1 MLRPHHI
8 MVFLAIFGSIFNSS
22 PSLALPKTPDILS
35 HNLLYN
41 DGAEALQQAVTYSD
55 SIEVLGAW
63 HKTTL
68 TVLIIPH
75 ESESF
80 TRALGEAVD
89 WWTNA
94 IQTFTGLYGYEYLG
108 RLTLVKLVR
117 GINGSSGDIR
127 VQYVASLGERI
138 CGLANLYIVR
148 GEILDAD
155 VAVSLECLSGRVD
168 LARLVA
174 AHELGHAL
182 GLGHTERPDDL
193 MYQYVVPEAR
203 PSTLDLYAL
212 ARLYEW
218 IEGGGFR
225 SIPPSVSLPSDI
237 AFMYLLDQS
246 GSPIKLRI
254 RVYLDLDGE
263 LKLVKTYLLFPG
275 SSIRLNA
282 DKLIY
287 REGIE
292 GVRYVFRGWL
302 VKGSNMSLSD
312 ALELEVKPRGHVDY
326 VASYFSE
333 FRVVIVMPSTG
344 PTESWKRRGE
354 KISVDAP
361 ELYYLSEVERLRF
374 LAWQGTLNT
383 TVNSLELVVSG
394 PVKLEAVYVR
404 ELRVEVATPI
414 GVPVGDGWWP
424 EGSVALVTVD
434 PTLVSLGNGTRLVLK
449 AFRGD
454 LESTDRI
461 LEINVSRPLRVE
473 AVWSREYSVKVSKN
487 GAELLLEAWVEDGEL
502 FTASVPDQ
510 LDYGN
515 MTKDIFRRWVDPPGP
530 PRNTLTLIIRGPTT
544 LTAEYSRYYFV
555 KIVSDMDFG
564 AREGWYEAGG
574 ILSLS
579 SPKIVEKG
587 GGLRAVFIGVSG
599 GAYSE
604 DPEISVRVTEPL
616 VIIWHWRMEA
626 SVRLINKELGVDEA
640 YWAQLGETILLRA
653 PSIISLSEDEAL
665 EFVSWRLGGYEF
677 KDPTIALTV
686 SEPLE
691 VEQQYRRIYRVS
703 LRTEPEI
710 GIPIVLRSGGRTFT
724 VEPGRSVWLV
734 EGDAEILRADW
745 GGEDVKALPR
755 INVDRPGEYVL
766 QLAIHPLEI
775 RVRDHLG
782 VPAPLYTVRAVRGD
796 GFVESEAVSD
806 PLGRAL
812 LERVSE
818 RASLLTVEL
827 GVLKG
832 DRQLSKEAMEVRAP
846 ISPYTMSALAGAVVI
861 LTLRRV
867 LHDKPKGGW
876 ALAAP
881 TS

>member
-1 MLRPHHI
+1 LRHVPRPLDI
-8 MVFLAIFGSIFNSS
+8 AVFLAILELILTTS
-22 PSLALPKTPDILS
+22 PSLALQQTPDTLS
-35 HNLLYN
+35 QNLLYN
-41 DGAEALQQAVTYSD
+41 DGLEALSQAATPSD

-68 TVLIIPH
+68 TILIIPH
-75 ESESF
+75 ESEYF
-80 TRALGEAVD
+80 TRVLGEAVD

-94 IQTFTGLYGYEYLG
+94 LQTFTSLHGYEYLG

-117 GINGSSGDIR
+117 GVNGSSGDIT
-127 VQYVASLGERI
+127 VQYVASLGGRI
-138 CGLANLYIVR
+138 CGLTNLYIER

-155 VAVSLECLSGRVD
+155 VEVSLECVSGRVD
-168 LARLVA
+168 LARLVV

-182 GLGHTERPDDL
+182 GLGHTERSDDL
-193 MYQYVVPEAR
+193 MYQYVVPGAR

-212 ARLYEW
+212 AKLYEW
-218 IEGGGFR
+218 IESGGFR
-225 SIPPSVSLPSDI
+225 SIPSSVSLPSDI

-254 RVYLDLDGE
+254 RIYLDLDGA
-263 LKLVKTYLLFPG
+263 LQLVKTYLLTPG
-275 SSIRLNA
+275 SSIILNA

-287 REGIE
+287 REGVE
-292 GVRYVFRGWL
+292 GVRYVFSGWF
-302 VKGSNMSLSD
+302 VKGSNVSLGD

-326 VASYFSE
+326 VASYSSE
-333 FRVVIVMPSTG
+333 FRVVIVTPPTG

-374 LAWQGTLNT
+374 LEWQGTLNT
-383 TVNSLELVVSG
+383 TENSLELAVSG

-414 GVPVGDGWWP
+414 GMPVGDGWWP
-424 EGSVALVTVD
+424 EGTVAVVTVD
-434 PTLVSLGNGTRLVLK
+434 PTLVSFGNGTRLVLK
-449 AFRGD
+449 GFRGD
-454 LESTDRI
+454 VESTERI
-461 LEINVSRPLRVE
+461 LEINVSRPFRIE
-473 AVWSREYSVKVSKN
+473 AVWSREYSVKISKN
-487 GAELLLEAWVEDGEL
+487 GAELLLETWVEDGEL

-515 MTKDIFRRWVDPPGP
+515 MTKDIFRRWIDPPGP
-530 PRNTLTLIIRGPTT
+530 SRNTLTFIIRGPTT
-544 LTAEYSRYYFV
+544 LTAEYSRYYFI
-555 KIVSDMDFG
+555 KIVSETDFE

-579 SPKIVEKG
+579 SPRIVEKG
-587 GGLRAVFIGVSG
+587 RGLRAVFIGVSG

-604 DPEISVRVTEPL
+604 VPEISVRVTEPL
-616 VIIWHWRMEA
+616 VIMWHWRMEA
-626 SVRLINKELGVDEA
+626 SVRLINKELGVDET
-640 YWAQLGETILLRA
+640 YWAQLGETILLRT

-665 EFVSWRLGGYEF
+665 EFVSWRLEGYEF

-686 SEPLE
+686 NEPLE
-691 VEQQYRRIYRVS
+691 VEQQYRRIYRVL

-710 GIPIVLRSGGRTFT
+710 DIPIVLRSGGRTVM

-745 GGEDVKALPR
+745 GGEDVKAVSR

-782 VPAPLYTVRAVRGD
+782 VPAPFYTVRAVHGD

-806 PLGRAL
+806 PLGRAS

-827 GVLKG
+827 GVLRG
-832 DRQLSKEAMEVRAP
+832 AQQLSKEAVEVRAP
-846 ISPYTMSALAGAVVI
+846 ISPYTMSAIAGAVVI
-861 LTLRRV
+861 LTLRRA
-867 LHDKPKGGW
+867 LHKKPKGGE
-876 ALAAP
+876 A
-881 TS
+881 